1 MASWV
6 GPNREQGRFDIAS
19 LDSTDVQT
27 VANMESRPGVPVG
40 FGSRVRRGALTGFV
54 TKHRVAWEVVMAAL
68 TATYVAL
75 SFFEDTTTTLAIT
88 PYTALLFAL
97 SAVFLGEFTARF
109 WDAPDRRTYLR
120 GHWIDLL
127 TSFPL
132 IGPLR
137 ALRMLRLLRFM
148 RLGLAVR
155 SLVLGSR
162 VDNSWLIGPFL
173 LFFWFASAYA
183 LWLAEHSVNPAI
195 TTFSSALLYAFL
207 TACTVGY
214 GSFTPVTIEGKLIS
228 GLIVFVAIGLVG
240 FTSARLT
247 AMYLNQ
253 KDEQLAPQLA
263 LIERDITEIKNLVAL
278 LAANEQPKLERLE

>member
-1 MASWV
+1 MTSPESGGV
-6 GPNREQGRFDIAS
+6 QSIAG
-19 LDSTDVQT
+19 DEAT
-27 VANMESRPGVPVG
+27 PGLSEAIVIG
-40 FGSRVRRGALTGFV
+40 DGRRGALTQFV
-54 TKHRVAWEVVMAAL
+54 SGHRVAWEIVMAAL
-68 TATYVAL
+68 TAVYVAL
-75 SFFEDTTTTLAIT
+75 SLFEDTTPLTVT
-88 PYTALLFAL
+88 PYTAVLFVL
-97 SAVFLGEFTARF
+97 SAVFLGEFTARW
-109 WDAPDRRTYLR
+109 WDAPNRTTYLK

-132 IGPLR
+132 VGPLR

-162 VDNSWLIGPFL
+162 VDNSWLIWPFL

-214 GSFTPVTIEGKLIS
+214 GSFSPVTIEGKLIS
-228 GLIVFVAIGLVG
+228 GLIVFVAIGLIG

-253 KDEQLAPQLA
+253 KEEQLAPQL
-263 LIERDITEIKNLVAL
+263 LVIERDIAEIKKLMAQ
-278 LAANEQPKLERLE
+278 LAAKELPEGGAN

>member
-1 MASWV
+1 MASPESGDVRTIAGDQPWAGLSEAV
-6 GPNREQGRFDIAS
+6 VSREG
-19 LDSTDVQT
+19 
-27 VANMESRPGVPVG
+27 
-40 FGSRVRRGALTGFV
+40 RRGALTEFV
-54 TKHRVAWEVVMAAL
+54 SRHRVAWEVVMAAL
-68 TATYVAL
+68 TAVYVAL
-75 SFFEDTTTTLAIT
+75 SFFKDTTPLTLT
-88 PYTALLFAL
+88 PYTAALLAL
-97 SAVFLGEFTARF
+97 SAVFLAEFTARF

-132 IGPLR
+132 VGPLR

-173 LFFWFASAYA
+173 IFFWFASAYA
-183 LWLAEHSVNPAI
+183 LWLAEHTVNPAI
-195 TTFSSALLYAFL
+195 TTFSGALLYAFL

-214 GSFTPVTIEGKLIS
+214 GSFSPVTIEGKLIS
-228 GLIVFVAIGLVG
+228 GLIVFVAIGLIG

-247 AMYLNQ
+247 AMYMNQ
-253 KDEQLAPQLA
+253 KEEQLGPQLV
-263 LIERDITEIKNLVAL
+263 LMERDITEIKSLVSQ
-278 LAANEQPKLERLE
+278 LAAKEQPNG